1 MKKPYLIILL
11 TIIISCLIACQQVDR
26 SSESISTTAVTN
38 EYGVTKYYEV
48 LSDNDTTVYAEIET
62 HSNGKVVIDNKG
74 HYVTN
79 QNTTVKTSSND
90 SQNNNE
96 HDDNDVVFDASNSR
110 ASESE
115 STTNDEKQS
124 TTSKNNTTNPS
135 STTNTSANERT
146 TKAEETDTTATTEQT
161 TESPTDEDGWI
172 NRWY

>member
-11 TIIISCLIACQQVDR
+11 TIIISCLIACQQVNR
-26 SSESISTTAVTN
+26 SSESVSTTAVIN

-135 STTNTSANERT
+135 SRITKPASEQTTT
-146 TKAEETDTTATTEQT
+146 TTEQP
-161 TESPTDEDGWI
+161 TESPTDEEGWI